1 MVVASLLEKL
11 PTIGY
16 GDITWDDAS
25 FGKTEDELIFR
36 SL

>member
-16 GDITWDDAS
+16 DDITWDDAS
-25 FGKTEDELIFR
+25 LGKLKT
-36 SL
+36 S